1 MRRTIRVQSKHIRIE
16 ATLDTKEELLTRDE
30 VNEVRDE
37 LADTLQDVVSRVR
50 WLGMPR
56 HTVKVT

>member
-1 MRRTIRVQSKHIRIE
+1 MKRKIRVQSQHIRIE
-16 ATLDTKEELLTRDE
+16 ATLDTNGELLTRDE
-30 VNEVRDE
+30 VDQVRDE
-37 LADTLQDVVSRVR
+37 LADTLQDVVARVR

>member
-30 VNEVRDE
+30 INEIRDE

-50 WLGMPR
+50 CLGMPR
-56 HTVKVT
+56 YTVKVT